1 MKNFNNNFL
10 FFIFL
15 TPLCAIFLFFNI
27 SNALADTFITEN
39 IGADTIWIKED
50 SPYIIKN
57 SIDVALSVTLTI
69 DPGVVVKFNPTAGAA
84 INVFGDLVANGEV
97 DNKIYFTSNYD
108 DTVGGDT
115 DGDYYC
121 YENVDEDGND
131 LGQVCD
137 SSGLVPGR
145 DDWGGI
151 NFMDSHSNSIQNAVF
166 KYAYE
171 VAFMDH
177 SYLNLKNVEISD
189 SDDAFFAMTS
199 NIDADN
205 TNGTN
210 LSGSFLYAI
219 NSSNVN
225 LSNSSIDTI
234 QSDAIYIYDSSTLNL
249 SNFSIKNVSNGSA
262 INVFDSSTLNIS
274 DSSIKNVENNTAIY
288 VFQDS
293 SLTADNLQAEN
304 VNANWNY
311 AVNVFDGSHLV
322 LNHSSLKNCSG
333 YACLAFYDGDDY
345 LTTPSSI
352 DIENSTLDGGTGS
365 GILTYGGGNISA
377 TINHSTI
384 KNFAN
389 YSIEDYASF
398 PIHAENNWWG
408 NATGPYNETKN
419 PTGTAGSIFNPVY
432 PDNVEFIP
440 FCTSEKCK
448 TRNPVILIPGITGTY
463 LLKDNDNHDEVWPNL
478 TQMLLP
484 GDDLFLNYLAL
495 ETDGTENPDRPVLLD
510 DIIRGAVGVHVFN
523 SLIDE
528 LTANGYTENTDLF
541 TFPYDW
547 RKSSAENA
555 TLLKNKIEEVLSK
568 TGAEK
573 VDLVAHSMGGL
584 IAKKYIADNSGDK
597 IDKLIFLGTPHL
609 GAPKAF
615 KVLMYGDNMGF
626 NTFFHLVNIL
636 KPSTAKIISQNMPA
650 VYELLPSEKYVSDN
664 GDYVINAVDKNNPI
678 NLDYGETKDL
688 MIEKGRNSL
697 IFPFAE
703 KLHDG
708 VDNLDLSTVNTYN
721 FVGCGTKT
729 IGQIIT
735 KRKRSW
741 THLWLTWEDDYDLK
755 YVNGDETVPLFSADG
770 ISTNNKYFVK
780 NTVHGSLPSGDGA
793 KEDVRAILKGDTL
806 PTSPDILTDV
816 SNCNISGKVV
826 STHSPVELHIYD
838 ENGNH
843 TGLNTDGDIE
853 ENIPNV
859 QYDVIEGEDFAFLP
873 DGINYKIVTKAT
885 DTGGFNFQIKDEDK
899 NDNITDTYD
908 WTLIPLE
915 TLQAQG
921 EIWVGPSYPES
932 DYAVQM
938 DEDGNGTVDQTFP
951 ISFDGTA
958 EAEKETNPPILPI
971 NHGGYSSGGGRI
983 IINQQKTEPIT
994 QVETIPNKVLADIGI
1009 TNQPVIKNV
1018 NKSILTQNKLLA
1030 DSVSLS
1036 SSEQI
1041 SSKFTAPLTAEA
1053 NNSGVKINQIWL
1065 IMIIIGVGFIVGILA
1080 KRFIKS

>member
-1 MKNFNNNFL
+1 MKNLNNKNL
-10 FFIFL
+10 FFFILSTLF
-15 TPLCAIFLFFNI
+15 CAIFLFFNT

-39 IGADTIWIKED
+39 VEADTTWAKEG

-57 SIDVALSVTLTI
+57 GIDIALGTTLTI
-69 DPGVVVKFNPTAGAA
+69 DPGVVVKFDPTTSAS
-84 INVFGDLVANGEV
+84 INVFGDLVVNGEV

-121 YENVDEDGND
+121 YEDLDEDGNFI
-131 LGQVCD
+131 GEVCD
-137 SSGLVPGR
+137 GSGLEPSR
-145 DDWGGI
+145 DDWSGI
-151 NFMDSHSNSIQNAVF
+151 YFFDSHNNYIKNAVF

-171 VAFMDH
+171 AAFMDH
-177 SYLNLKNVEISD
+177 SYLNLKNVETSD
-189 SDDAFFAMTS
+189 LSDGFFANTS

-205 TNGTN
+205 VNATN
-210 LSGSFLYAI
+210 LPGSFLYAI
-219 NSSNVN
+219 NGSIVN
-225 LSNSSIDTI
+225 WKNSKIDTI
-234 QSDAIYIYDSSTLNL
+234 QSDAIL
-249 SNFSIKNVSNGSA
+249 
-262 INVFDSSTLNIS
+262 VFDSSTLNLLNF
-274 DSSIKNVENNTAIY
+274 SIKNVINGSAIY
-288 VFQDS
+288 IFRDS
-293 SLTADNLQAEN
+293 SLNADNLHVEN

-311 AVNVFDGSHLV
+311 AVNVFDGSNLI
-322 LNHSSLKNCSG
+322 LNQSSFKNCSG

-365 GILTYGGGNISA
+365 GILTYGSGNISA
-377 TINHSTI
+377 TINHSSI

-408 NATGPYNETKN
+408 NETGPYNETKN

-432 PDNVEFIP
+432 PDNVDFIP
-440 FCTSEKCK
+440 FCTTEKCK

-484 GDDLFLNYLAL
+484 GDDSFLNYLAL

-510 DIIRGAVGVHVFN
+510 DIIRGAVGVHVFA

-555 TLLKNKIEEVLSK
+555 TLLENKIEEVLSK
-568 TGAEK
+568 TGAGK

-626 NTFFHLVNIL
+626 NIFFHLVNIL
-636 KPSTAKIISQNMPA
+636 KPSTAKVISQNMPA
-650 VYELLPSEKYVSDN
+650 VYELLPSEKYVLNN
-664 GDYVINAVDKNNPI
+664 GNYVINTVDKNNPI
-678 NLDYGETKDL
+678 NLDYGETKNL

-697 IFPFAE
+697 MFPFAE
-703 KLHDG
+703 NLHENI
-708 VDNLDLSTVNTYN
+708 DNLDLLTVNTYN
-721 FVGCGTKT
+721 FIGCGTKT
-729 IGQIIT
+729 IGQITT

-755 YVNGDETVPLFSADG
+755 YVNGDSVVPLVSADG
-770 ISTNNKYFVK
+770 IFTNNKYFVK

-793 KEDVRAILKGDTL
+793 KEDVMAILKGDTL
-806 PTSPDILTDV
+806 PTSPSILTDV

-826 STHSPVELHIYD
+826 STHSPVTLDIYD
-838 ENGNH
+838 EQGNH
-843 TGLNTDGDIE
+843 TGPNADGDIE
-853 ENIPNV
+853 DNIPGA
-859 QYDVIEGEDFAFLP
+859 QYDVIEGENFVFLP
-873 DGINYKIVTKAT
+873 DGLNYKIVTNAT
-885 DTGGFNFQIKDEDK
+885 DIGGYNFQIKNEDK
-899 NDNITDTYD
+899 NDNITNTYD
-908 WTLIPLE
+908 WTLIPLQ
-915 TLQAQG
+915 TLEAQG
-921 EIWVGPSYPES
+921 EIWVGPDYPES

-938 DEDGNGTVDQTFP
+938 DEDGNGSVDQTFL
-951 ISFDGTA
+951 ISFDGTSLA
-958 EAEKETNPPILPI
+958 EEAMNPHTTVV
-971 NHGGYSSGGGRI
+971 NSRTGGYMSGSGRI
-983 IINQQKTEPIT
+983 MINQQNTEP
-994 QVETIPNKVLADIGI
+994 VAMAETTPNKVLSDIGI
-1009 TNQPVIKNV
+1009 TNQPVIKNI
-1018 NKSILTQNKLLA
+1018 NKSILTQKPLA
-1030 DSVSLS
+1030 DSVSSS

-1041 SSKFTAPLTAEA
+1041 NLKPTALLTAEA
-1053 NNSGVKINQIWL
+1053 NNLGIKINGIWL
-1065 IMIIIGVGFIVGILA
+1065 IIIGAGFIVGILA